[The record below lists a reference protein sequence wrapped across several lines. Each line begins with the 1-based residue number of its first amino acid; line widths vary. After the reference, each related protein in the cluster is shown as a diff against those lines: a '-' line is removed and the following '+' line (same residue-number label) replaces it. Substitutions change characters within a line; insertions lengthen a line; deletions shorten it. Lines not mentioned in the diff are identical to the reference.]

1 MNSLLDKLKGALG
14 WLTGNAPRL
23 QPVPVRVR
31 VH

>member
-1 MNSLLDKLKGALG
+1 MNSLFDKLKGVLG
-14 WLTGNAPRL
+14 KLSGNAPRL